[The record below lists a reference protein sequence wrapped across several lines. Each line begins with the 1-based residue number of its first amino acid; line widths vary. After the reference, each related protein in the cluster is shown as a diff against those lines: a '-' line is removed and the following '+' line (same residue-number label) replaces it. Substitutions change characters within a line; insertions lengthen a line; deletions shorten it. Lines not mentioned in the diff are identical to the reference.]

1 MEWKSTVDWFKVWNP
16 SFLLNLIKI
25 LSPFA
30 FAKDASAAFC
40 SMIDPIREPT
50 ESLMV
55 PWCNNNSSSN
65 NNNNNVAATKAP
77 LGAGTRSRRS
87 QGDAFLGCRFISIH
101 CNILIILSTAPA
113 CTPNHADHDLIVTS
127 RRLQIWCQEVW
138 GWQQL
143 HQRTRDSFSF
153 RLWFCLRQVLW
164 QSVKGFTEKSKSIL
178 ARQVVI
184 RCCSMLFAVPPP
196 WLAIEA
202 KYLMYRN
209 DSKCDNRYPGFRSNI
224 QPYTAWH
231 FNTFHS
237 ERSSAPAFPCRT
249 FAPPPHT
256 SAMPRWTFSPDW
268 LRVDLSRAGNVR
280 VCWEP
285 QADLAFKCFQQLSLF
300 ISAWN
305 TSIVVKFEASAPCNS
320 KHFLKSCEILGFVSQ
335 IVASQRT
342 SVAPSALMT

>member
-1 MEWKSTVDWFKVWNP
+1 LVRFSSVDWFKVWNP

-55 PWCNNNSSSN
+55 PWCNNNS

-143 HQRTRDSFSF
+143 HQRTRDSLSF

-209 DSKCDNRYPGFRSNI
+209 VIIGYNRYPGSDPI
-224 QPYTAWH
+224 YPIH
-231 FNTFHS
+231 SLTFQYIS
-237 ERSSAPAFPCRT
+237 LRT
-249 FAPPPHT
+249 LQRASFSVPHLCAT
-256 SAMPRWTFSPDW
+256 SAYLRYAKVNFFSGLTQSWPQ
-268 LRVDLSRAGNVR
+268 LSRECKGLLRDA
-280 VCWEP
+280 E
-285 QADLAFKCFQQLSLF
+285 SLKQ
-300 ISAWN
+300 
-305 TSIVVKFEASAPCNS
+305 T
-320 KHFLKSCEILGFVSQ
+320 
-335 IVASQRT
+335 
-342 SVAPSALMT
+342 